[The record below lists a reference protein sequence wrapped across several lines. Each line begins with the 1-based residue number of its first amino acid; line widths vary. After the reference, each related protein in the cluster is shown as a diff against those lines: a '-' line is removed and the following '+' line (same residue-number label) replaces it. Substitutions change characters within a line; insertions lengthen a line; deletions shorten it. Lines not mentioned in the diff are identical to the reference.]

1 MNLKSLL
8 PDNSLKIQQV
18 ADDYA
23 DVSPARGDK
32 RSRTAPLLLLHL
44 LFILLLIL
52 SWTGAA
58 KAQNM
63 YGGSGPERSEG
74 RFAPVADGSA
84 QEYAP
89 GADEGLQPTR
99 PTLYE
104 DPTQAGSPAWAQNPP
119 DKTASFLQPFGA
131 NLFSGNFSNSYYDG
145 LNPSYLVKPGDRVS
159 VKMWGART
167 YEDVL
172 VVDQQ
177 GNLFIPEIG
186 PVQVA
191 GQNQKFLLEA
201 VKTKLGTVYTSQ
213 VEVYVNLMNA
223 QPVAVYCTGFVNR
236 PGRYAGGPTESPLYY
251 LDLAGGINVYQ
262 GSYRNIEVRRHNS
275 TLAVIDLYEFINNG
289 NLPSLRLQDGDSLVV
304 KKKGLTVGVF
314 GRVPHPALYELK
326 AKEGAKGSAVMKL
339 ASPLNSASHVSVSGV
354 RNKTP
359 FRSYM
364 SIDEFRNFILADND
378 TVEFH
383 ANKPGDTIMVTASGA
398 VLNGSARYP
407 VKKGTM
413 LSELLRYIPVDRE
426 MANWPA
432 VYVRRNSVATQQR
445 QSITEALRR
454 LEHSALTATSS
465 SVDEAKIRV
474 QEAELIQDFVKR
486 AGNIQ
491 PNGVVVVSHKGQLV
505 DMPLE
510 DGDTVVIPQKTSV
523 ITVSG
528 EVMMPNSVAWSSKM
542 ALKDYISGAGGYT
555 DRANRANVLIVKPN
569 GEVGPAR
576 SLGIEPGDRVMVMPE
591 YDTKN
596 MQIFKDITQ
605 IIYQIA
611 IATGVAVAL

>member
-1 MNLKSLL
+1 MKKQIFTAHRDL
-8 PDNSLKIQQV
+8 PPGGSG
-18 ADDYA
+18 
-23 DVSPARGDK
+23 R
-32 RSRTAPLLLLHL
+32 RTRTAPLMLLHL
-44 LFILLLIL
+44 LFILLLVL
-52 SWTGAA
+52 SWTRAA
-58 KAQNM
+58 EAQNM
-63 YGGSGPERSEG
+63 YGGSNADQAAG

-99 PTLYE
+99 PPLYE
-104 DPTQAGSPAWAQNPP
+104 DMSQAASPAWAQGPP
-119 DKTASFLQPFGA
+119 DKTAAFLQPFGA
-131 NLFSGNFSNSYYDG
+131 NLFTGNFSNSYYDG
-145 LNPSYLVKPGDRVS
+145 LNPSYLIKPGDRVS

-191 GQNQKFLLEA
+191 GQNQKYLLEA

-236 PGRYAGGPTESPLYY
+236 PGRYPGGPTESPLYY
-251 LDLAGGINVYQ
+251 LDLAGGINIYQ
-262 GSYRNIEVRRHNS
+262 GSYRNIEVRRNNS

-289 NLPSLRLQDGDSLVV
+289 NLPSLRLMDGDSLVV

-326 AKEGAKGSAVMKL
+326 ANEGAKGLALIKL
-339 ASPLNSASHVSVSGV
+339 ASPLNSVSHVSVSGV
-354 RNKTP
+354 RNKIP
-359 FRSYM
+359 FRTYL
-364 SIDEFRNFILADND
+364 SIDEFRNFILNDND

-398 VLNGSARYP
+398 VANGSARYP
-407 VKKGTM
+407 IKNGTM
-413 LSELLRYIPVDRE
+413 LSELLRHIPVDRDL
-426 MANWPA
+426 ANWQA
-432 VYVRRNSVATQQR
+432 VYVRRDSVAKQQR

-454 LEHSALTATSS
+454 LEHSALTATSA
-465 SVDEAKIRV
+465 SVNEADIRV
-474 QEAELIQDFVKR
+474 KEAELIQDFVKR
-486 AGNIQ
+486 AAKVQ

-510 DGDTVVIPQKTSV
+510 DGDTVVIPQKSGV
-523 ITVSG
+523 IMVTG
-528 EVMMPNSVAWSSKM
+528 EVMMPNSVAWSSRM
-542 ALKDYISGAGGYT
+542 ALKDYISGAGGFT
-555 DRANRANVLIVKPN
+555 DRANRNNVLVVKPN
-569 GEVGPAR
+569 GEVGPVK

-591 YDTKN
+591 YDSKD
-596 MQIFKDITQ
+596 MQILKDITQ
-605 IIYQIA
+605 VIYQIA
-611 IATGVAVAL
+611 IATAVAISL